1 MFFARSE
8 RRDEEEIAR
17 EREREGVQDSVREEE
32 GDTGALWGGPFFF
45 FVCCGGSLMSTEVG
59 ERGQWSVLGASDG
72 PRPGR
77 VYTIEGMSAEAVVRR
92 ARGF

>member
-1 MFFARSE
+1 
-8 RRDEEEIAR
+8 
-17 EREREGVQDSVREEE
+17 
-32 GDTGALWGGPFFF
+32 
-45 FVCCGGSLMSTEVG
+45 MSTEVG